1 MGRRDGPVTDFGFSA
16 SDAPRIPRWADLRV
30 PHCGDGSEDAPPL
43 AAARPRRRL
52 DRTVAQLVALTDYAV
67 VFALV
72 VACDVIYHAISYGMY
87 GTVYGLRF
95 AAVAAVT
102 YVAIIAFRQGY
113 ALPSL
118 IKRGR
123 TSSEGVGGRSG
134 MLSGGGS
141 LSGGFVWIATL
152 TADLVILFLLG
163 QGGDLSRGIALS
175 ALLVGLAGLPW
186 LHRAQGALVRRAVEK
201 HGVRA
206 RHMVL
211 VGCEADV
218 TRYLAATRPETRGFL
233 ALGAVYLPDAT
244 HDGHRMWLAD
254 RPRIQ
259 TVSLADAVTAVRGL
273 AADDAVLVMPWND
286 VPRIEALV
294 ATFLQLPLSLVL
306 APDPVFQ
313 ASLERRVSPLGRM
326 DAFETE
332 TGLVGLPIL
341 QQPFNLADRAVKR
354 MLDIVGALAGLV
366 LLAPVFA
373 LVALL
378 IKRDSPGPVFYRQV
392 RNGFNE
398 EPFRIL
404 KFRSMVHV
412 ADDAFVQ
419 AQAGDGR
426 VTRIGRFIRRW
437 SIDELP
443 QLVNVLL
450 GQMSLVGP
458 RPHAAAHNS
467 SVADQIANYA
477 CRHHVKPGIT
487 GWAQVHGLRG
497 GTDDEAMRRRVA
509 HDLYYIQNW
518 SPWLDIRILVRTVF
532 SPEVYR
538 NAY

>member
-1 MGRRDGPVTDFGFSA
+1 MTDFGFPTS
-16 SDAPRIPRWADLRV
+16 SVPSILRRADLRTLRRGGKV
-30 PHCGDGSEDAPPL
+30 EGAPL
-43 AAARPRRRL
+43 AAKVRPRRRL

-72 VACDVIYHAISYGMY
+72 VACDVIYHAITYGVY

-102 YVAIIAFRQGY
+102 YVAIIAFRKGY

-118 IKRGR
+118 IRRGR
-123 TSSEGVGGRSG
+123 ASSERRGARSG
-134 MLSGGGS
+134 ILSSGSPLSGG
-141 LSGGFVWIATL
+141 LVWVATL
-152 TADLVILFLLG
+152 GADLVVLFLLG

-175 ALLVGLAGLPW
+175 ALLVGLVGLPW
-186 LHRAQGALVRRAVEK
+186 LHRAQGALVRRVVEK

-211 VGCEADV
+211 VGREADV
-218 TRYLAATRPETRGFL
+218 ARYLAAVRPEERGFL

-244 HDGHRMWLAD
+244 HEGHRMWLAD
-254 RPRIQ
+254 RPRIEA
-259 TVSLADAVTAVRGL
+259 VSLTDAVAAVRGL
-273 AADDAVLVMPWND
+273 SADDAVLVMPWND

-313 ASLERRVSPLGRM
+313 ASLERKVLPLGRM
-326 DAFETE
+326 GAFETE

-341 QQPFNLADRAVKR
+341 QQPFNLVDRAVKR
-354 MLDIVGALAGLV
+354 TLDVVGALMGLV

-378 IKRDSPGPVFYRQV
+378 IKRDSPGPVLYSQV

-426 VTRIGRFIRRW
+426 VTRIGRFIRHW

-443 QLVNVLL
+443 QLVNVLF

-518 SPWLDIRILVRTVF
+518 SPWLDVRILVRTVL